1 MENKTYIWTSGAFT
15 GSVTFT
21 FNQEGILLQ
30 YDITQAQINE
40 EQLKW
45 FTTRLPRTY
54 DELLEVLKKTKDKDG
69 KLQLLP
75 TEIITFDL
83 FWNKYDEKVRSSRKK
98 SRKIWD
104 KLSPNE
110 RSKAFL
116 FINTY
121 NRSIAHG
128 IGKKYCE
135 TYLNAELWNN

>member
-1 MENKTYIWTSGAFT
+1 MENKTYIWTSETFT

-21 FNQEGILLQ
+21 FNNDGILLQ
-30 YDITQAQINE
+30 YDITQAVIDQR
-40 EQLKW
+40 QLEW
-45 FTTRLPRTY
+45 ITNRLPRCYT
-54 DELLEVLKKTKDKDG
+54 ELVEVLKKAKQS

-75 TEIITFDL
+75 TEPITFDL
-83 FWNKYDEKVRSSRKK
+83 FWNKYNEKLRSSKKK
-98 SRKIWD
+98 SLKIWD

-121 NRSIAHG
+121 DRSINNG
-128 IGKKYCE
+128 IAKKYCE